1 MILASN
7 LEACVVL
14 AGALALFA
22 GGCTQR
28 TTQPGDIHSPE
39 RQSETEYMLAKD
51 YFYKGDPRQA
61 LDHVLRAVQLNS
73 DNPRALYF
81 ASTVFLYFCSTDQG
95 MASPDCRLADA
106 EKYARLAVQCDPKF
120 RDAKNLLGQTLILE
134 GKKLADAGDAAGA
147 SKAYKEAIEVLR
159 PLVDDPAYSSNFL
172 AWGNLGWAQVLS
184 GDVDTGIASL
194 KNSVTQPRFCVGHY
208 RLGLA
213 YEKKG
218 NLVEAETSLSS
229 AVQVQ
234 STDCQNLQDGWY
246 ELGTV
251 RAKLGK
257 PDDARVD
264 FQRCKEISADS
275 PTGKRCVQMLAGM
288 PAAPSAPTPPQAAQ
302 NQGAKP

>member
-1 MILASN
+1 MILTTN

-22 GGCTQR
+22 GGCTQQR
-28 TTQPGDIHSPE
+28 TTNPGDIHSPE
-39 RQSETEYMLAKD
+39 RQSETEYALAKE

-61 LDHVLRAVQLNS
+61 LDHVLRAVQLNA

-95 MASPDCRLADA
+95 MTGPDCRLADA
-106 EKYARLAVQCDPKF
+106 EKYARLAVKSDERF

-134 GKKLADAGDAAGA
+134 AK
-147 SKAYKEAIEVLR
+147 YKEAIDVLR
-159 PLVDDPAYSSNFL
+159 PLVDDPSYSSNFL

-184 GDVDTGIASL
+184 GDVDAGILSL

-208 RLGLA
+208 RLGMA

-218 NLVEAETSLSS
+218 NLAEAETSLSS

-257 PDDARVD
+257 PGDARVD
-264 FQRCKEISADS
+264 FERCKEISADS
-275 PTGKRCVQMLAGM
+275 PTGKRCVQILAGM
-288 PAAPSAPTPPQAAQ
+288 PAAPKSPSTGTPPQVGQ
-302 NQGAKP
+302 DQGAKP

>member
-7 LEACVVL
+7 LEACVLL

-28 TTQPGDIHSPE
+28 TTTPGDIHSPE
-39 RQSETEYMLAKD
+39 RQSETEYALAKE

-61 LDHVLRAVQLNS
+61 LDHVLRAVQLNA

-81 ASTVFLYFCSTDQG
+81 ASTIFLYFCSTDQELT
-95 MASPDCRLADA
+95 SPDCRLADA
-106 EKYARLAVQCDPKF
+106 EKYARLAVKCDERF
-120 RDAKNLLGQTLILE
+120 RDAKNLLGQTLTRE
-134 GKKLADAGDAAGA
+134 GK
-147 SKAYKEAIEVLR
+147 YKEAIEILL
-159 PLVDDPAYSSNFL
+159 PLVNDPSYSSNFL
-172 AWGNLGWAQVLS
+172 AWGNLGEAQVAS
-184 GDVDTGIASL
+184 GDVDTGITSL

-218 NLVEAETSLSS
+218 DLAGAESSLVS

-234 STDCQNLQDGWY
+234 SPDCQNLQVAWE
-246 ELGTV
+246 ELGKV

-257 PDDARVD
+257 SDDARID
-264 FQRCKEISADS
+264 FERCKEIASDS
-275 PTGKRCVQMLAGM
+275 QSGKRCSQLLGA
-288 PAAPSAPTPPQAAQ
+288 APTPAPSPPAASSASGQ
-302 NQGAKP
+302 NQGVKP